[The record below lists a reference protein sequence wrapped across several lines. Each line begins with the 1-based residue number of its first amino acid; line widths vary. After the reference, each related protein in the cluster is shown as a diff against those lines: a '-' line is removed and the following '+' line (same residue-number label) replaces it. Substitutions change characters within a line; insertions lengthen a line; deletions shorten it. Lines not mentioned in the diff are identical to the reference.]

1 MMIFLAALDI
11 LLLFVLTMYVMMKQ
25 NQIWKAIMR
34 QVDLYE
40 IHTQTIE
47 LQTKQIDYL
56 DKRIR
61 KLEMK

>member
-25 NQIWKAIMR
+25 NQIWDAIMR
-34 QVDLYE
+34 QIDLYE
-40 IHTQTIE
+40 MHTQTIE

>member
-25 NQIWKAIMR
+25 NQIWDAIMR
-34 QVDLYE
+34 QIDLYE
-40 IHTQTIE
+40 MHTQTIE
-47 LQTKQIDYL
+47 LQTK
-56 DKRIR
+56 RIR

>member
-1 MMIFLAALDI
+1 MIFLAALDI

-25 NQIWKAIMR
+25 NQIWDAIMR
-34 QVDLYE
+34 QIDLYE
-40 IHTQTIE
+40 MQTIE

>member
-1 MMIFLAALDI
+1 MIFI
-11 LLLFVLTMYVMMKQ
+11 LVAYLLVKQ

>member
-25 NQIWKAIMR
+25 NQIWDAIMR
-34 QVDLYE
+34 QIDLYE
-40 IHTQTIE
+40 MQTIE